1 MAFGGDTAES
11 FYDEGL
17 TAGMKG
23 DMATAIH
30 YFEKAVRLDRSFLA
44 ARHQLG
50 KAYARMGR
58 GEEAV
63 NLLGEVVA
71 RKPDNLV
78 ARLDLGAALLSVGR
92 LQEARD
98 QFNAVVGAEPE
109 SPRGYLGLAQT
120 FFEEGHWAAA
130 LAQAQ
135 LALSHGGQG
144 FQVLFMIG
152 RAARLAGSPE
162 LANESLGQSER
173 LLEQSIELSPDQ
185 PEGYFFRGEVCF
197 VRDQFPAALDH
208 YRAAE
213 ARTDAKRV
221 YSAFGESFSL
231 VDVLARQGVCY
242 QRLGQVRRAAEV
254 ADRILAIDPNHKLA
268 LSFKQ

>member
-30 YFEKAVRLDRSFLA
+30 FLEKAVRLDRSFLA

-50 KAYARMGR
+50 KAYARVGR

-63 NLLGEVVA
+63 GLLGEVVA
-71 RKPDNLV
+71 RKPDNIV
-78 ARLDLGAALLSVGR
+78 ARLDLGSALLGVGK
-92 LQEARD
+92 LQEARE
-98 QFNAVVGAEPE
+98 QFNAVIGAEPE

-120 FFEEGHWAAA
+120 FFEESHWAAA
-130 LAQAQ
+130 LSQAQ
-135 LALSHGGQG
+135 LALNFGGQG
-144 FQVLFMIG
+144 FQVLFLIG
-152 RAARLAGSPE
+152 RAAKLSGNAE
-162 LANESLGQSER
+162 LAKESLGQAEK

-185 PEGYFFRGEVCF
+185 PEGYFFQGEVSF
-197 VRDQFPAALDH
+197 VRDQFPTALDH

-254 ADRILAIDPNHKLA
+254 ADRILAMDPTHKLA
-268 LSFKQ
+268 LSLKQ